1 MDLDRYL
8 TPSNMSDCDH
18 PGLKRTAQEIA
29 ADAENPMQAAQRVF
43 QYVRDEIAFNATLD
57 IFLKA
62 SQAIQR
68 NTMDFCNKI
77 NIHVS
82 LLRALDIPSRFHMV
96 RARKEMLKYIVP
108 SFLYNHLPSPVGH
121 FWCEC
126 HLNGRW
132 TACEALFD
140 EPFYAGML
148 RAGYLTKEQ
157 IPTIDWDGQCDL
169 ILMKHWIVADKEI
182 YSHYEQLT
190 ALASAEGMPP
200 RLFCKALEWLPA
212 YFSNKRT
219 DQLRKM

>member
-8 TPSNMSDCDH
+8 IPSNMSDCDH
-18 PGLKRTAQEIA
+18 PRLKRTAQEIA
-29 ADAENPMQAAQRVF
+29 AGAENPMQAAQRVF

-126 HLNGRW
+126 HLNGSW